1 MIVHSACEELVNRA
15 SPAFGM
21 LPTPM
26 RCATKVIER
35 YADPALRAEWAPRLV
50 AGEWAATIC
59 ISEAEAG
66 SDVPRLRTL
75 AVPQGDGTWRVT
87 GEKIWI
93 SFGDHDLTPRIAH
106 MVLARTPDAA
116 PGSAGLSL
124 FLVPSDH
131 EGCAI
136 RLSCGGSRRSW
147 GSMARPPARS
157 ALKARSG
164 ISSARRGA
172 AWRNCS
178 R

>member
-66 SDVPRLRTL
+66 SDVPRCGPWPCRRAT
-75 AVPQGDGTWRVT
+75 
-87 GEKIWI
+87 
-93 SFGDHDLTPRIAH
+93 
-106 MVLARTPDAA
+106 A
-116 PGSAGLSL
+116 PGASPG
-124 FLVPSDH
+124 
-131 EGCAI
+131 
-136 RLSCGGSRRSW
+136 
-147 GSMARPPARS
+147 
-157 ALKARSG
+157 KRSG
-164 ISSARRGA
+164 SASA
-172 AWRNCS
+172 TMT
-178 R
+178 

>member
-131 EGCAI
+131 GGAQYGCRAADRGEAGAPWLAHLRA
-136 RLSCGGSRRSW
+136 RL
-147 GSMARPPARS
+147 
-157 ALKARSG
+157 
-164 ISSARRGA
+164 
-172 AWRNCS
+172 
-178 R
+178 